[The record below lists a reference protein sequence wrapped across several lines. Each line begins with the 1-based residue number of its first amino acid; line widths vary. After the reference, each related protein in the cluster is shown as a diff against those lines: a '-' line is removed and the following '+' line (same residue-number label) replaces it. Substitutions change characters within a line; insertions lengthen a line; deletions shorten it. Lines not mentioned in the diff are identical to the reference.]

1 MIIIVNLSEKEDKD
15 TTLPTLNIMQRYEYI
30 KLKKE
35 KNEEDFC
42 NQALKK
48 IQQNE
53 ENHRKNYLRRLNS
66 LNRKLLS
73 QNKLYRQKSFNC
85 IKRIQLKDEELK
97 QNYIKKD
104 ILKSYSINKIISK
117 IKYKK
122 NQKSIQKQI
131 KKDNIKERQE
141 LIF

>member
-1 MIIIVNLSEKEDKD
+1 MKK
-15 TTLPTLNIMQRYEYI
+15 
-30 KLKKE
+30 KKKKE

-48 IQQNE
+48 IQQSE
-53 ENHRKNYLRRLNS
+53 EKHRKNYLRRLNS

-117 IKYKK
+117 IK
-122 NQKSIQKQI
+122 
-131 KKDNIKERQE
+131 
-141 LIF
+141 